1 MGTVTGTPEAA
12 EVVAKDA
19 KIMQALVKAD
29 FELLGTKL
37 VAEYYKGK
45 DSEYFLLMPTDEK
58 EARGITIEKMLNDI
72 SALLGIAVGDINTE
86 ELISSID
93 SLGLKVSEI
102 KVVLKMA
109 YFYMILD
116 ENNKQN
122 TEYAFQLEIDTSAVL
137 PETFKMFN
145 IDRVGVAVWNTDRSK
160 IIEKMNLYK
169 AQDLLG

>member
-1 MGTVTGTPEAA
+1 MGTVTETPAAA
-12 EVVAKDA
+12 EVVVEDA
-19 KIMQALVKAD
+19 KIMQALIKAD

-58 EARGITIEKMLNDI
+58 DANGISIEEMLNDI
-72 SALLGIAVGDINTE
+72 STLLGIAVGDINTE

-109 YFYMILD
+109 YFYMVLD

-122 TEYAFQLEIDTSAVL
+122 TEYAFQLEIDTSKTL
-137 PETFKMFN
+137 PETFQMFK
-145 IDRVGVAVWNTDRSK
+145 IDRVGVAVWNVDRST